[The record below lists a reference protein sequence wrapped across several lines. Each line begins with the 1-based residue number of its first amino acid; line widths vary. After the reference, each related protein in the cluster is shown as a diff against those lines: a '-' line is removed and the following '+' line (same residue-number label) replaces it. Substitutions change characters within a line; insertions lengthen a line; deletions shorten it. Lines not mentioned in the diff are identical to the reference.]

1 MSQNA
6 ITRSA
11 RGEQCQ
17 VRIPGCTHDPEQTV
31 FAHANGSAAG
41 KGIGMK
47 APPYLGAY
55 ACWNCHRIYDRQASA
70 PEGWTRVDV
79 ELAFCEGVFRTQQLL
94 ERKGL
99 LVAA

>member
-1 MSQNA
+1 MSQNK

-11 RGEQCQ
+11 KGETCQ
-17 VRIPGCTHDPEQTV
+17 VRLPGCSHNPEQTV
-31 FAHANGSAAG
+31 WAHCNGSAAG

-47 APPYLGAY
+47 APAYLGAY
-55 ACWNCHRIYDRQASA
+55 ACWNCHRIYDRQANP

-79 ELAFCEGVFRTQQLL
+79 ELAFAEGVWRSQQIL